1 MSDIP
6 LYTQTSYDW
15 HCQKNQPNK
24 PYAVDLNVGT
34 NEYIF
39 GRTTPNNKFIVSTG
53 LINDP
58 KPYGIQMVG
67 GKKKKFK
74 TTKATNSKKGGNL
87 FESKLAQNAGIY
99 NEQNYKHNELIY
111 NALTKSAELKG
122 VQSYFNNDMIDAQ
135 NNIVGGAKKKSSTK
149 KKSTSKTTLKKTTS
163 KKATSKKTTPKKT
176 TPKKTT
182 AKKSKSKKGGHIE
195 VSHPA
200 PLTPEFGMNP
210 GVGTQMAVN
219 TDAPNALLKQMKSMP
234 LEKMSVDMKGGKKS
248 VKKTSVK
255 KKSTSKTSKSKTPK
269 ETKPKKKT
277 TSKTIKKTSSKT
289 KKTTKTTKTV
299 SKKK

>member
-53 LINDP
+53 LINNP

-67 GKKKKFK
+67 GKRKSK
-74 TTKATNSKKGGNL
+74 TTKTTKPKKTKSKKGGNL
-87 FESKLAQNAGIY
+87 FESKLAQNAGIF

-122 VQSYFNNDMIDAQ
+122 VQSYFNNNMIDAQ
-135 NNIVGGAKKKSSTK
+135 NNIVGGAKKKSS
-149 KKSTSKTTLKKTTS
+149 SKKKTT
-163 KKATSKKTTPKKT
+163 KKTTPKKT

-182 AKKSKSKKGGHIE
+182 SKKTTSKKTTSKKTTSKKGGHIE
-195 VSHPA
+195 LSNPA
-200 PLTPEFGMNP
+200 PLTPEFGMNS

-219 TDAPNALLKQMKSMP
+219 KDAPNVLLKQMKAMP
-234 LEKMSVDMKGGKKS
+234 LEKQ
-248 VKKTSVK
+248 K
-255 KKSTSKTSKSKTPK
+255 KKY
-269 ETKPKKKT
+269 
-277 TSKTIKKTSSKT
+277 
-289 KKTTKTTKTV
+289 
-299 SKKK
+299 

>member
-149 KKSTSKTTLKKTTS
+149 KKSTSKTT
-163 KKATSKKTTPKKT
+163 SKKTTPKKT
-176 TPKKTT
+176 TP
-182 AKKSKSKKGGHIE
+182 KKSKSKKGGHIE

-248 VKKTSVK
+248 VKK
-255 KKSTSKTSKSKTPK
+255 KSTSKTSKSKTPK
-269 ETKPKKKT
+269 ETKPKKKTTSKT